1 MALCAGRRARG
12 LRLRAG
18 RRADPIRE
26 NRPWRRHQR
35 PILLPSPVL
44 RRAPD
49 AAKITPMAKKLFESK
64 VFRSRPLLNVPQVI
78 FLLVIAGA
86 IIIAIDLNRRAQAG
100 RLVGSGE
107 EALRVQVE
115 GEATRQVQL
124 QATLEY
130 VTSDDYV
137 AAYARNEGGMI
148 LPGERRVV
156 PLLQEATPE
165 PTALPPPTPD
175 PALEARPWQAWWR
188 LLTDAP
194 QPTR

>member
-1 MALCAGRRARG
+1 
-12 LRLRAG
+12 
-18 RRADPIRE
+18 
-26 NRPWRRHQR
+26 
-35 PILLPSPVL
+35 
-44 RRAPD
+44 
-49 AAKITPMAKKLFESK
+49 MAKKLFESK

-156 PLLQEATPE
+156 PLLYEATSE

-175 PALEARPWQAWWR
+175 PGLEARPWQAWWR

>member
-1 MALCAGRRARG
+1 
-12 LRLRAG
+12 
-18 RRADPIRE
+18 
-26 NRPWRRHQR
+26 
-35 PILLPSPVL
+35 
-44 RRAPD
+44 
-49 AAKITPMAKKLFESK
+49 MAKKLFESK
-64 VFRSRPLLNVPQVI
+64 VFRSRPLLNVPQVV
-78 FLLVIAGA
+78 FLLIIAGA
-86 IIIAIDLNRRAQAG
+86 IIVAIDLNRRAQAG

-107 EALRVQVE
+107 EALRLQVE

-175 PALEARPWQAWWR
+175 PALQARPWQAWWR

-194 QPTR
+194 QPIP

>member
-1 MALCAGRRARG
+1 
-12 LRLRAG
+12 
-18 RRADPIRE
+18 
-26 NRPWRRHQR
+26 
-35 PILLPSPVL
+35 
-44 RRAPD
+44 
-49 AAKITPMAKKLFESK
+49 MAKKLFESK

>member
-1 MALCAGRRARG
+1 M
-12 LRLRAG
+12 
-18 RRADPIRE
+18 
-26 NRPWRRHQR
+26 
-35 PILLPSPVL
+35 
-44 RRAPD
+44 
-49 AAKITPMAKKLFESK
+49 PMAKKLFESK

-78 FLLVIAGA
+78 FLLVIVGA

-107 EALRVQVE
+107 EALRLQVE

-175 PALEARPWQAWWR
+175 PAVAARPWQAWWR